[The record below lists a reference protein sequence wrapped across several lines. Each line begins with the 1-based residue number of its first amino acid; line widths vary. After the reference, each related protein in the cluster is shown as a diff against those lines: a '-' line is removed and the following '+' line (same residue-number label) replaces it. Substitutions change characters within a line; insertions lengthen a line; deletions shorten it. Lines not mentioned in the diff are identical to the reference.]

1 MEEIKFKIATLK
13 ADSAAQIV
21 LGRPVQSYLNSI
33 KAACSTGMKDS
44 DGNAVYLFD
53 DLAGITNGSYSDEQN
68 SPT

>member
-1 MEEIKFKIATLK
+1 MEEIRFKIATLK

-33 KAACSTGMKDS
+33 KSACATGEKDE

-53 DLAGITNGSYSDEQN
+53 TIDGTSNAA
-68 SPT
+68 